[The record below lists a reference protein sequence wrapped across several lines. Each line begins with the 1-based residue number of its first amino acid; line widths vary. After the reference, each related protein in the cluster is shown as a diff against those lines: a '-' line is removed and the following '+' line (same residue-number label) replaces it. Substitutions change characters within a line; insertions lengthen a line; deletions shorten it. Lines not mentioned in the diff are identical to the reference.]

1 MGDYRKRE
9 QEGTHKNMTSFYS
22 QPIDYNSKCKEKNK
36 TKKDNNK
43 SIIKMLIYP
52 NPTNIEE
59 KYMTLI

>member
-52 NPTNIEE
+52 NPT
-59 KYMTLI
+59 K